1 MEKPSGIL
9 KPCRSSIV
17 NSSKGGFSG
26 MGDMEIEKDAHKV
39 LINVPVGMEV
49 ELIGQQSS
57 SMVDENHPVSF
68 MEEHSSSDE
77 FARKRKQKQKEDYAR
92 VRESLRMRFEP

>member
-1 MEKPSGIL
+1 
-9 KPCRSSIV
+9 
-17 NSSKGGFSG
+17 
-26 MGDMEIEKDAHKV
+26 
-39 LINVPVGMEV
+39 MEV